1 MQLLR
6 CSAVNPLRWL
16 YWVVLLIALI
26 AYIWWSSRWS
36 TRTKVMRRILFYVVV
51 LLYIILHVAT
61 RKHEPLL
68 YAIFAAAG
76 VYALAQLVEDI
87 ALLRKSNDE
96 G

>member
-1 MQLLR
+1 
-6 CSAVNPLRWL
+6 
-16 YWVVLLIALI
+16 
-26 AYIWWSSRWS
+26 
-36 TRTKVMRRILFYVVV
+36 MRRILFYVVV

-68 YAIFAAAG
+68 YAIFAAAAG